1 MEEGLATM
9 LERQMPQ
16 EERPLMK
23 RLQLGDANK
32 GTGIFLANY
41 ELSKAEVGD

>member
-1 MEEGLATM
+1 MKERLAAM

-23 RLQLGDANK
+23 RLQLGEANK

-41 ELSKAEVGD
+41 EQSKAEVGD